1 MSECLARHELFEY
14 NAKMPFLIYSIV
26 GSADTGE
33 KLLNHWHEELELAF
47 YVKGGGRHYING
59 ECVVAK
65 QGRLVVTNSGFVHN
79 IIPDESVLNDDGV
92 CAIVIIIH
100 PKFIESIFPEY
111 EHFYFTNKKEIAND
125 EMKELIL
132 DIAGCKGE
140 ESPFG
145 HIYIKS
151 QITRLL
157 YLMCKEDIVERSAVD
172 DINLLKNIERIKG
185 VIQYVENNY
194 KENITQSMIARK
206 FYFSS
211 VYFSRYFKN
220 CTGMT
225 FTDYLTSYR
234 IEKAR
239 MELVKTDKTVTQ
251 IALETGFSDDRR
263 LIIAFKK
270 KHGITPLQYR
280 KKQKNSV

>member
-1 MSECLARHELFEY
+1 MSGYLAKHELFEY
-14 NAKMPFLIYSIV
+14 NTKMPFLIYSI
-26 GSADTGE
+26 TGFDDVRE
-33 KLLNHWHEELELAF
+33 KLLNHWHEDLEIAF

-59 ECVVAK
+59 ECVVGK

-79 IIPDESVLNDDGV
+79 IIPDEGTPEDD
-92 CAIVIIIH
+92 AIIIVIIIH

-111 EHFYFTNKKEIAND
+111 KQFYFTNKKEIADD
-125 EMKELIL
+125 EIKEVIL
-132 DIAGCKGE
+132 EIVSYME
-140 ESPFG
+140 EQNLFN

-151 QITRLL
+151 QITRLI
-157 YLMCKEDIVERSAVD
+157 YLMCKEGIVERSSVD
-172 DINLLKNIERIKG
+172 DINVLKNIERIKG

-194 KENITQSMIARK
+194 KENITQSMIAEK
-206 FYFSS
+206 FHFSS

-225 FTDYLTSYR
+225 FTDYLVSYR

-239 MELVKTDKTVTQ
+239 MELINTDKTVTQ
-251 IALETGFSDDRR
+251 IALETGFADDRR

-280 KKQKNSV
+280 KKQKK